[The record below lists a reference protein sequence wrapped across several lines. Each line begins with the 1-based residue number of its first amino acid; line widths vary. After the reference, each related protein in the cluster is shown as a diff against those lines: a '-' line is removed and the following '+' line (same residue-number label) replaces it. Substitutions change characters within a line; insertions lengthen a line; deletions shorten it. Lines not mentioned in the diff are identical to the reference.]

1 MNIIRYWND
10 LALRLVADDHT
21 GSPAPSNRGGPV
33 QTSYALALLH
43 LALHDTVAKT
53 GGGFVPYLATHPT
66 APAGTVQA
74 EALTGAFTH
83 MATVLYP
90 SHSAAIIA
98 ARDGAR
104 NALGSAGIYPNSSED
119 YGIAIATALLTS
131 RQNDGSKYIEDY
143 TYLPA
148 PGKHR
153 ADPAQPGQGPLGS
166 KWGDVKP
173 FTYAPGAHPPIPGPP
188 PLIGNAYTKAYNE
201 VIKEGRENLWQTNP
215 QQAMK
220 GVYWGYDGSQKLGTP
235 PRLYN
240 QIVREIADPLNLGL
254 VAEVRLLTLI
264 NVGMAD
270 AGIACWHHKYK
281 DGNNFWRPVVGI
293 REAAIGAGPGGMGV
307 PAAVTKG
314 DPFWLPLGLPNTNGT
329 RIGNFTPGFPAYP
342 SGHSTFG
349 ATCFLLTAKF
359 LSKTPA
365 QVKFTFVSDEFNGV
379 NRDGNGVIR
388 PRLRRPF
395 SLASAIE
402 ENAMSRVYL
411 GVHWK
416 FDATDGITLAKQL
429 IDGIDAKLGK
439 PRAPKAAGRV
449 STVANAQE
457 IPPQPGQRQQMR

>member
-1 MNIIRYWND
+1 MNLIRYWND
-10 LALRLVADDHT
+10 LSLRLVADDHT
-21 GSPAPSNRGGPV
+21 GSPAPANRGGPV

-53 GGGFVPYLATHPT
+53 GGGFSPYLATHP
-66 APAGTVQA
+66 APPAGTTRE

-83 MATVLYP
+83 MATAMYP
-90 SHSAAIIA
+90 GHSAAIA
-98 ARDGAR
+98 AGRDGAR
-104 NALGSAGIYPNSSED
+104 NALGSAGAYPNASEN
-119 YGIAIATALLTS
+119 YGIDIATALLTS
-131 RQNDGSKYIEDY
+131 RLNDGTKYIEDY
-143 TYLPA
+143 SYKPD

-153 ADPAQPGQGPLGS
+153 ADPAQPGQSPLGS

-188 PLIGNAYTKAYNE
+188 ALIGNPYKNAYNQ
-201 VIKEGRENLWQTNP
+201 VYVEGRENLWQTKP
-215 QQAMK
+215 LQAMM

-281 DGNNFWRPVVGI
+281 HDFWRPVVGI
-293 REAAIGAGPGGMGV
+293 REAAFGAGPSGLGDT
-307 PAAVTKG
+307 AAATKG

-329 RIGNFTPGFPAYP
+329 RIGNYTPGFPAYP

-349 ATCFLLTAKF
+349 AACFLLTAKF
-359 LSKTPA
+359 LCKTPA
-365 QVKFTFVSDEFNGV
+365 QVKFSFVSDEFNGV

-388 PRLRRPF
+388 PRLRRTF
-395 SLASAIE
+395 TLASAIE
-402 ENAMSRVYL
+402 ENAISRIYL

-416 FDATDGITLAKQL
+416 FDATDGITLAEQL

-439 PRAPKAAGRV
+439 PRIPKAAASASAKIV
-449 STVANAQE
+449 PPPAPPAQ
-457 IPPQPGQRQQMR
+457 PAQRQQMR